1 VHDGCPYLEIRNQQ
15 CKGR

>member
-1 VHDGCPYLEIRNQQ
+1 MHDGCSCLEGGNQQ